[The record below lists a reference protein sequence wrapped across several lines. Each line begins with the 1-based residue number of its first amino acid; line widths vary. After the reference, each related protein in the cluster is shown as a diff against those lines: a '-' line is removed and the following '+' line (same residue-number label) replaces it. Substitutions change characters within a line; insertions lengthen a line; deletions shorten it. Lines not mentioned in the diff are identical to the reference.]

1 MRYLR
6 DIFDDRL
13 TRIAGIIFLLIAAV
27 VIFNIYSDLP
37 EQYPMFGV
45 FSFSLVP
52 ILFIVGGIIF
62 VFAILRS

>member
-13 TRIAGIIFLLIAAV
+13 TRIAGIIFLLIVAV

-62 VFAILRS
+62 VFAIMRS